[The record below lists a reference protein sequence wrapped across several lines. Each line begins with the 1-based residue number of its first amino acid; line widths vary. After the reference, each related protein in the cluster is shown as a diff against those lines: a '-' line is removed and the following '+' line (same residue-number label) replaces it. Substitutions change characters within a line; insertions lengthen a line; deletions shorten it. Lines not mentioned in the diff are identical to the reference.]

1 MCNVYVDHTWS
12 VALLDILRAL
22 TTSQGGDL
30 TAGTQ
35 ALPVGKIIKA
45 KVLRKDSREIVQT

>member
-22 TTSQGGDL
+22 TTNQGGDL

-45 KVLRKDSREIVQT
+45 KVCRKDHP